1 MGCICSKGSNA
12 DDCVVD
18 NETEKELNK
27 SSVQSFA
34 PSKKEEVVVYDESV
48 HTISKPVVQPSM
60 SSRMSSVRS
69 SVRSK
74 QDDED
79 KKTRIV
85 ERPISGHHQRR
96 ATLDVVVMEGQA
108 AMTRIISLP
117 RGAEGEQI
125 AAGWPSWLTSVAG
138 EAIQGWVP
146 RSADSF
152 EKLNKVSFL
161 LLLNCLLH
169 FAYMIDLVRL

>member
-12 DDCVVD
+12 DDYVVD

-27 SSVQSFA
+27 SSEPSFA
-34 PSKKEEVVVYDESV
+34 PSKREEIVVYDESV
-48 HTISKPVVQPSM
+48 HTISKPVIQASM
-60 SSRMSSVRS
+60 S

-74 QDDED
+74 QDDEE

-108 AMTRIISLP
+108 AMSQIISMP
-117 RGAEGEQI
+117 HGIEGEQI

-152 EKLNKVSFL
+152 EKLNKVSFFL
-161 LLLNCLLH
+161 LLHLL
-169 FAYMIDLVRL
+169 ACS